1 MRKQFLEV
9 PFPTVNDIEITFED
23 IRSAA
28 DFWAVSCKI
37 RNTVCNVILLI
48 FLFLKYAE
56 TVFSDGFNWDYWY
69 DPVEPIAPTDKDDRK
84 ILYENKLLGVPRIR
98 QVMK

>member
-9 PFPTVNDIEITFED
+9 PFQTVNDVEITFED

-28 DFWAVSCKI
+28 DFWAVSMQNMI
-37 RNTVCNVILLI
+37 CNVISLI
-48 FLFLKYAE
+48 FLYQILKYAE

-98 QVMK
+98 QVIK